1 MVFDLDD
8 FGNTAKALK
17 WKYKR
22 SDWFHYQSDL
32 FYSKISLEKIALSKQ
47 LGEIRCLYGVFREFP
62 LSIYFI
68 YPI

>member
-22 SDWFHYQSDL
+22 SDWFHYRSDL
-32 FYSKISLEKIALSKQ
+32 FLSANLSRELNLSNQ
-47 LGEIRCLYGVFREFP
+47 LDEIRCLYGVFREFP

>member
-22 SDWFHYQSDL
+22 SDWFHYRSDL
-32 FYSKISLEKIALSKQ
+32 FYPQIFLEN
-47 LGEIRCLYGVFREFP
+47 
-62 LSIYFI
+62 
-68 YPI
+68 